1 MMDAATTFHRLVS
14 GGFALSADGDRL
26 TVRPADRLT
35 DDLRNGIRQYKPILI
50 RMLREGHALP
60 SPQPA
65 QGDAA
70 ERVGVPPPL
79 TLAEADTIREAI
91 TERAAIIEYDAG
103 ATRTAAGDNAR
114 AAMRVYR
121 YRLVEHPTTWLA
133 LIAPGLDPAEARRNL
148 DLRFGGTQVL
158 EVVEYRTS
166 KWWNET

>member
-26 TVRPADRLT
+26 SVHPADRLT
-35 DDLRNGIRQYKPILI
+35 DDLRNGIRKNKPILI
-50 RMLREGHALP
+50 RMLREGHALQ

-65 QGDAA
+65 EDDTSK
-70 ERVGVPPPL
+70 RVGVPPPL
-79 TLAEADTIREAI
+79 TLAEAGTIREAI
-91 TERAAIIEYDAG
+91 NERAAIIEYDAG

-114 AAMRVYR
+114 SVMRVYR

-133 LIAPGLDPAEARRNL
+133 LIAPGLDPAEAHRNL
-148 DLRFGGTQVL
+148 VLRFGVTQVL

-166 KWWNET
+166 K